1 MPVNT
6 IYCVR
11 KVNKYYIQLL
21 ANIECEIIR
30 VERSETTL
38 TLIAHKADDGR
49 EQPLD
54 KHLQNVSR
62 LAAEYA
68 EPIGGQVIARRAGLA
83 HDIGK
88 CTDGFQR
95 YIRDPEHN
103 IKCPHS
109 IIGAVACAKAGD
121 LVSAL
126 VAEGHHTGLHDMW
139 DVKNN
144 IDTALIK
151 RTNDVTKAELLY
163 PVRNCALNDVPL
175 HARTL
180 KNMGLYSFVRMEY
193 SCLVD
198 ADYIDTETF
207 MRGTEQRLYTYD
219 TMQTIYDKLCHYV
232 EPWITAANELS
243 RKPFNSLS
251 KEQQINLMRTEMLQ
265 QCFDAGA
272 KSAKGDIR
280 LLSIPTGGAKT
291 ISSFAY
297 AAAAAKADT
306 EISRIIVVTPYTS
319 ITSQTASVLRD
330 IAGKGN
336 VLEHHSGYDFDNS
349 KGDNL
354 LRLASENYDVPIV
367 VTTDVQLFESFY
379 ANKPS
384 KSRKLHNLVNSVI
397 IFDEVQQLK
406 PKYLKPC
413 IKCIESLATNYG
425 CRIVLC
431 TATQP
436 AIEQFFDTV
445 KPKEIIDDPAK
456 YIAPFQRCEI
466 EDAGHISVKD
476 LITMLLSHEQCL
488 CVANEKEEAKYLY
501 KELKSKA
508 QSRLL
513 YCLTTDLTPYD
524 KARYIAEIK
533 QHLAN
538 GDPCIVVSTS
548 LIECG
553 VDLDFPYGYR
563 ELAGLDS
570 VLQTAGRINRNGKRD
585 CNTCKL
591 IVFEGPQDEVRALQG
606 KGRPPEE
613 YLHNE
618 KNITKRLFAT
628 EDITLPETA
637 TKYFESLYK
646 YYKGA
651 LDEKGILKMAMPD
664 DGKIQ
669 FQKIAE
675 NFHLIEEDTVTVIIP
690 QTPEA
695 VQLIA
700 KLRNQTATRRDIRKV
715 GKYSVNVRRKRY
727 NDRFADVTESLVMN
741 AGKTVD
747 ICCLTNMHRYTEY
760 GLEML

>member
-1 MPVNT
+1 M
-6 IYCVR
+6 
-11 KVNKYYIQLL
+11 
-21 ANIECEIIR
+21 
-30 VERSETTL
+30 
-38 TLIAHKADDGR
+38 
-49 EQPLD
+49 
-54 KHLQNVSR
+54 
-62 LAAEYA
+62 
-68 EPIGGQVIARRAGLA
+68 
-83 HDIGK
+83 
-88 CTDGFQR
+88 
-95 YIRDPEHN
+95 
-103 IKCPHS
+103 
-109 IIGAVACAKAGD
+109 
-121 LVSAL
+121 
-126 VAEGHHTGLHDMW
+126 
-139 DVKNN
+139 
-144 IDTALIK
+144 
-151 RTNDVTKAELLY
+151 
-163 PVRNCALNDVPL
+163 
-175 HARTL
+175 
-180 KNMGLYSFVRMEY
+180 
-193 SCLVD
+193 
-198 ADYIDTETF
+198 
-207 MRGTEQRLYTYD
+207 
-219 TMQTIYDKLCHYV
+219 
-232 EPWITAANELS
+232 
-243 RKPFNSLS
+243 
-251 KEQQINLMRTEMLQ
+251 
-265 QCFDAGA
+265 
-272 KSAKGDIR
+272 
-280 LLSIPTGGAKT
+280 
-291 ISSFAY
+291 
-297 AAAAAKADT
+297 
-306 EISRIIVVTPYTS
+306 
-319 ITSQTASVLRD
+319 
-330 IAGKGN
+330 
-336 VLEHHSGYDFDNS
+336 
-349 KGDNL
+349 
-354 LRLASENYDVPIV
+354 
-367 VTTDVQLFESFY
+367 
-379 ANKPS
+379 
-384 KSRKLHNLVNSVI
+384 
-397 IFDEVQQLK
+397 K

-445 KPKEIIDDPAK
+445 KPKEIIDDPSK
-456 YIAPFQRCEI
+456 YIAPFQRCGI
-466 EDAGHISVKD
+466 EDAGHVSVED

-488 CVANEKEEAKYLY
+488 CVVNEKEEAKYLY

-508 QSRLL
+508 RSRLL

-591 IVFEGPQDEVRALQG
+591 MVFEGPQDEVRALQG
-606 KGRPPEE
+606 KGRSPED

-618 KNITKRLFAT
+618 KNITKRLFTT

-727 NDRFADVTESLVMN
+727 NDRLADVTEPLVMN

-747 ICCLTNMHRYTEY
+747 ICCFTDMHRYTEY

>member
-62 LAAEYA
+62 LAAGYA
-68 EPIGGQVIARRAGLA
+68 EPIGGQAIARRAGLA
-83 HDIGK
+83 HDTGK

-109 IIGAVACAKAGD
+109 IIGAAACAKAGD

-139 DVKNN
+139 DTKNN
-144 IDTALIK
+144 IDAALIK
-151 RTNDVTKAELLY
+151 RAGDVRKAELLY
-163 PVRNCALNDVPL
+163 PVQNCTINDIPL

-232 EPWITAANELS
+232 KPWITAANELS

-306 EISRIIVVTPYTS
+306 EVSRIIVVTPYTS

-330 IAGKGN
+330 IAGEGN
-336 VLEHHSGYDFDNS
+336 VLEHHSGYDFEDS

-413 IKCIESLATNYG
+413 IKCIESLATNYR

-445 KPKEIIDDPAK
+445 MLKEIIDDPAK
-456 YIAPFQRCEI
+456 YIAPFQRCGI
-466 EDAGHISVKD
+466 EDAGHVSVED

-488 CVANEKEEAKYLY
+488 SVVNEKEEAKYLY

-508 QSRLL
+508 RSRLL

-606 KGRPPEE
+606 KGRPPED

-618 KNITKRLFAT
+618 KNITKRLFTT

-727 NDRFADVTESLVMN
+727 NDRLADVTEPLVMN

>member
-1 MPVNT
+1 M
-6 IYCVR
+6 
-11 KVNKYYIQLL
+11 L

-54 KHLQNVSR
+54 KHLQNVSY

-68 EPIGGQVIARRAGLA
+68 APIGGQAIARRAGLA

-207 MRGTEQRLYTYD
+207 IRGTVQRLYTYD

-232 EPWITAANELS
+232 KPWITAANELS
-243 RKPFNSLS
+243 QKPLNSLS

-306 EISRIIVVTPYTS
+306 EVSRIIVVTPYK
-319 ITSQTASVLRD
+319 I
-330 IAGKGN
+330 
-336 VLEHHSGYDFDNS
+336 
-349 KGDNL
+349 
-354 LRLASENYDVPIV
+354 
-367 VTTDVQLFESFY
+367 
-379 ANKPS
+379 
-384 KSRKLHNLVNSVI
+384 
-397 IFDEVQQLK
+397 
-406 PKYLKPC
+406 
-413 IKCIESLATNYG
+413 
-425 CRIVLC
+425 
-431 TATQP
+431 
-436 AIEQFFDTV
+436 
-445 KPKEIIDDPAK
+445 
-456 YIAPFQRCEI
+456 
-466 EDAGHISVKD
+466 
-476 LITMLLSHEQCL
+476 
-488 CVANEKEEAKYLY
+488 
-501 KELKSKA
+501 
-508 QSRLL
+508 
-513 YCLTTDLTPYD
+513 
-524 KARYIAEIK
+524 
-533 QHLAN
+533 
-538 GDPCIVVSTS
+538 
-548 LIECG
+548 
-553 VDLDFPYGYR
+553 
-563 ELAGLDS
+563 
-570 VLQTAGRINRNGKRD
+570 GRAH
-585 CNTCKL
+585 
-591 IVFEGPQDEVRALQG
+591 V
-606 KGRPPEE
+606 
-613 YLHNE
+613 
-618 KNITKRLFAT
+618 
-628 EDITLPETA
+628 
-637 TKYFESLYK
+637 
-646 YYKGA
+646 
-651 LDEKGILKMAMPD
+651 
-664 DGKIQ
+664 
-669 FQKIAE
+669 
-675 NFHLIEEDTVTVIIP
+675 
-690 QTPEA
+690 
-695 VQLIA
+695 
-700 KLRNQTATRRDIRKV
+700 
-715 GKYSVNVRRKRY
+715 
-727 NDRFADVTESLVMN
+727 
-741 AGKTVD
+741 
-747 ICCLTNMHRYTEY
+747 
-760 GLEML
+760 

>member
-1 MPVNT
+1 LPVNT

-139 DVKNN
+139 DTKNN
-144 IDTALIK
+144 IDAALIK
-151 RTNDVTKAELLY
+151 RAGDVRKTELLY
-163 PVRNCALNDVPL
+163 PVQNCTIDDIPL
-175 HARTL
+175 HMRTL

-306 EISRIIVVTPYTS
+306 EVSRIIVVTPYTS

-436 AIEQFFDTV
+436 AIEQVFDTV
-445 KPKEIIDDPAK
+445 KPKEIIDAPAK
-456 YIAPFQRCEI
+456 YIAPFQRCGI
-466 EDAGHISVKD
+466 EDAGHVSVED

-488 CVANEKEEAKYLY
+488 CVVNEKEEAKYLY

-570 VLQTAGRINRNGKRD
+570 CRQQDASTVTANETVTPASSLCSKVRRTRYALCRAKVVPRKT
-585 CNTCKL
+585 TCT
-591 IVFEGPQDEVRALQG
+591 
-606 KGRPPEE
+606 
-613 YLHNE
+613 
-618 KNITKRLFAT
+618 TKRT
-628 EDITLPETA
+628 
-637 TKYFESLYK
+637 S
-646 YYKGA
+646 
-651 LDEKGILKMAMPD
+651 
-664 DGKIQ
+664 Q
-669 FQKIAE
+669 
-675 NFHLIEEDTVTVIIP
+675 
-690 QTPEA
+690 
-695 VQLIA
+695 
-700 KLRNQTATRRDIRKV
+700 
-715 GKYSVNVRRKRY
+715 SV
-727 NDRFADVTESLVMN
+727 
-741 AGKTVD
+741 
-747 ICCLTNMHRYTEY
+747 CLQPRI
-760 GLEML
+760 